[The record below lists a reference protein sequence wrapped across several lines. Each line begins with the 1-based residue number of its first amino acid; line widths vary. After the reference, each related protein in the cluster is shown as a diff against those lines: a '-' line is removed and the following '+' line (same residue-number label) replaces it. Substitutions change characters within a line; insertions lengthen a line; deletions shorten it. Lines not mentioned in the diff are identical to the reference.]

1 MRKRNK
7 LLMIIVSLLL
17 CLTLIS
23 SSLVSSVFA
32 KYVTTDTANVTTVFK
47 KFGITVEAE
56 VASELEQYKTVKSG
70 GTIELTN
77 MSFAPGDSYPNA
89 IRLKFSGDAEVPVKV
104 TLTVNVAY
112 NTGSSNSNRFIV
124 PANTG
129 GNNTG
134 STTPVM
140 PLGFTFGA
148 FEFNPQNPNQAY
160 QYHYANQTV
169 VEPWQVTTTYADATD
184 IDYAIADHILANVN
198 FGDKTTTSSS
208 ASLIKTFAADDPV
221 IFHTKS
227 GNTSANINGF
237 EFGFYWPLDCR
248 ESLDTNNDGKYEYDF
263 QEMEM
268 YFQSLSDVNN
278 PNYDSTKVPKIQ
290 SMTFTITIEQIKN
303 SELT

>member
-1 MRKRNK
+1 
-7 LLMIIVSLLL
+7 MIIVSLLL

-23 SSLVSSVFA
+23 SCFLSSIYARFA
-32 KYVTTDTANVTTVFK
+32 KKVDSSTSVSIK

-56 VASELEQYKTVKSG
+56 VASELEQYKTVKND
-70 GTIELTN
+70 GTIELQN
-77 MSFAPGDSYPNA
+77 MIFAPGDSYKDA

-112 NTGSSNSNRFIV
+112 NTGSNNSNRFIV
-124 PANTG
+124 AAGQN

-160 QYHYANQTV
+160 QYHYANQTA

-198 FGDKTTTSSS
+198 FGDISDVATEKTS
-208 ASLIKTFAADDPV
+208 ASLIKTFAADNPV

-248 ESLDTNNDGKYEYDF
+248 EPIDEDGDGEYEYDF

-278 PNYDSTKVPKIQ
+278 PNYDSTKAPKIQ
-290 SMTFTITIEQIKN
+290 SMTFKITIEQIKN

>member
-23 SSLVSSVFA
+23 SCLVSSVFA

-56 VASELEQYKTVKSG
+56 VASELEQYKTVKTD
-70 GTIELTN
+70 GTIELQN
-77 MSFAPGDSYPNA
+77 MIFAPGDSYKDA

-112 NTGSSNSNRFIV
+112 NTGDSNSNRFIV
-124 PANTG
+124 EAGQN

-198 FGDKTTTSSS
+198 FGDKTTTNTS
-208 ASLIKTFAADDPV
+208 ASLIKTFAADNPV

-248 ESLDTNNDGKYEYDF
+248 EPIDEDGDGKYEYDF

-278 PNYDSTKVPKIQ
+278 PNYDSTKAPKIQ
-290 SMTFTITIEQIKN
+290 SMTFKITIEQIKN